1 MTMNSDIRLAVS
13 FRGHRKRKRLRLL
26 LGPGSTDCLIDL
38 WIGAAMNHPD
48 GLLSGMDDTDLA
60 LEAGWEGEPET
71 FVKAMLECGFLEKTD
86 SGDYA
91 LHDWQDHQGYAI
103 HAESRKQRARNA
115 AAKRWEKRNTPGNAE
130 SMPQASA
137 SDAGSNAALMHSDAP
152 SPDPIPLPSPTPT
165 PDPVPDPSPVPLP
178 APATGM
184 GVAEKAS
191 ESEPTPPAFPVDS
204 ESRRLAAL
212 MRDTLKANH
221 STFDEPDLSEW
232 AKELQALVA
241 TDARMRDTA
250 LVERVIRWACVEPF
264 WKGVIISPQRLQRNF
279 TKIRMK
285 MESEQTARD
294 SPAKRRVQANQAA
307 AEEAKALLFGNS
319 ETSEAS
325 HD

>member
-1 MTMNSDIRLAVS
+1 
-13 FRGHRKRKRLRLL
+13 L

-48 GLLSGMDDTDLA
+48 GVLRGMDETDLA

-86 SGDYA
+86 SGDYV

-115 AAKRWEKRNTPGNAE
+115 AAKRWEKRNNPGNAE
-130 SMPQASA
+130 AMHEASA
-137 SDAGSNAALMHSDAP
+137 SDDSSNATSMHSHARSNAR
-152 SPDPIPLPSPTPT
+152 SPDPLPSPTPT

-184 GVAEKAS
+184 GVDEKAS
-191 ESEPTPPAFPVDS
+191 EREPTPPAFSDDS
-204 ESRRLAAL
+204 EPCRLATL

-221 STFDEPDLSEW
+221 SKFDEPDLSEW
-232 AKELQALVA
+232 TTELQTLVA
-241 TDARMRDTA
+241 TDTRMRDTA
-250 LVERVIRWACVEPF
+250 LVERVIRWACGEPF

-279 TKIRMK
+279 SKILMK

-294 SPAKRRVQANQAA
+294 SPAMCRIQANQAA
-307 AEEAKALLFGNS
+307 TEEAKALLFGNS
-319 ETSEAS
+319 ETSEGS